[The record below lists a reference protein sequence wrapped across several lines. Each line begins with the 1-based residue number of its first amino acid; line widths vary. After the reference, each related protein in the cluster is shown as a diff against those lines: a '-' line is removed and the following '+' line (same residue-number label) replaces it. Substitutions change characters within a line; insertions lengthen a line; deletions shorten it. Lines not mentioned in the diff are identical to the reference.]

1 VHTLVELEVTDL
13 VPSPLVLTVALNLP
27 PTVPLEGRFEMVG
40 VLGVARPTLRVVL
53 PEDDA
58 KTFGVPQ

>member
-1 VHTLVELEVTDL
+1 LVV
-13 VPSPLVLTVALNLP
+13 TVALNPP

-40 VLGVARPTLRVVL
+40 VLGVACPTLKVVS

-58 KTFGVPQ
+58 KEFAMPE